1 VKGISKYS
9 TIIGA
14 VVLVGTIII
23 YILAKPIS
31 SSANILGLCFLL
43 YSEIVFFGNFNLIEY
58 LINKPKTSH
67 ILTVTGV
74 GVPIAIYAV
83 VVFITALIYMNM
95 NLWTYR
101 QFLIIQVLL
110 FLAVVIITVVLA
122 GFSKAA
128 SMKDA
133 KELQADA
140 MIRNFEAFLRQI
152 KDQTDRKQEINKL
165 IEALKYSDTS
175 VMVDADI
182 EINQAINKLS
192 NLVKA
197 DQFDENGFEQA
208 IKELEHLIK
217 KRNIQA
223 KNTKLGGI

>member
-1 VKGISKYS
+1 MKGISKYS